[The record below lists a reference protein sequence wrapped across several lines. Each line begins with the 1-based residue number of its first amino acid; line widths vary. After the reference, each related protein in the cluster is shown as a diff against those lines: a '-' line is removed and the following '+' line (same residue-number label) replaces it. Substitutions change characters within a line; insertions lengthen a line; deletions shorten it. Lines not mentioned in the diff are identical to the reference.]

1 MERCWLLVGALL
13 VVKKYWLQPSTIHY
27 PPSTIHYPPSTIHY
41 PLSTIH
47 YLLSLRKMIT
57 QFDTSLP
64 SIRQVQNLIKQT
76 TPVEFKLLTGDVLTG
91 TVLWQDAHCICIAD
105 ENSQQTTVWK
115 QAIAYIKPK
124 S

>member
-1 MERCWLLVGALL
+1 MLTE
-13 VVKKYWLQPSTIHY
+13 
-27 PPSTIHYPPSTIHY
+27 
-41 PLSTIH
+41 
-47 YLLSLRKMIT
+47 
-57 QFDTSLP
+57 FDTTLP

-76 TPVEFKLLTGDVLTG
+76 IPVEFKLLTGDLVTG
-91 TVLWQDAHCICIAD
+91 RVLWQDPQCICIAD